1 MEKFRALFSSVF
13 GNESSIYRRI
23 LRTALLGSLV
33 TFFAVGMIS
42 FCGMFILLRE
52 TMSRGEYLSE
62 NVGKYLEK
70 AINKEVSEYI
80 CETTRVRARVVERL
94 LKSCASNVQLMADK
108 MTAILNNEV
117 VHMPTNLPVA
127 NFQKVNIST
136 PYVYYRPELVKNGI
150 SDDLSLEISYASS
163 IDDDMI
169 LLNRKFDGAVLLA
182 SERGYLIRLDMVG
195 DEQNLV
201 HLCSEPLRSTYDYMS
216 REWYRDTKEAQKLIY
231 TDPYITPYGGYC
243 ISVCVPYYDNRGFAS
258 VALADLDTDYIL
270 KRMRINE
277 DDETEFSFIVDRKGE
292 IIISPMKEGPF
303 SATEGPRD
311 LCNSENSD
319 LAAVGQRMVR
329 GEVGLSEV
337 VLDGREYYL
346 AYAPLQDIGWSICTV
361 DSKDEVMV
369 GVQRIEDYTQ
379 GIISDYSEGLQK
391 FFLLMT
397 MLSALLFVVI
407 LFAILKANVR
417 LAKSFAA
424 PINLLTERA
433 GEIARG
439 NFEKKLNIDTGDELE
454 TLAESF
460 NKMMDEL
467 AAYTEHLSKI
477 SAQKERIETELSVAT
492 RIQAGM
498 LPQVTKPFI
507 GKEFDLAAIMQPAKE
522 VGGDF
527 YDFYFIDERHLAL
540 TVADVSDKG
549 VPAALFMVIAKTLL
563 KESLLFAG
571 ADKLSQVFV
580 ETNNALINVNEENM
594 FVTVFTGILDTKT
607 GEFVYANAGHNPPV
621 LKAGGKC
628 RFLNKADSP
637 ILGMV
642 EGLDFPTGI
651 LTLNP
656 GDSILLYTDGVT
668 EARNDEQA
676 FFGEKRLLKA
686 AESFGRN
693 AKADINGLLSII
705 TNYEGKAE
713 QSDDITMLE
722 LIYRAYEN
730 ERNIQ
735 Q

>member
-1 MEKFRALFSSVF
+1 MEKIRALLAPIF

-117 VHMPTNLPVA
+117 VHMPNNLPVA

-231 TDPYITPYGGYC
+231 TDPYITAYGGYC
-243 ISVCVPYYDNRGFAS
+243 ISVCVPYYDNRGFAG

-337 VLDGREYYL
+337 VLNGREYYL

-460 NKMMDEL
+460 NTMFMKVYNMDVPPAMFLTLWLSVFVMAIAKPPIPCGGVICIAYLFTVVGVPPEAISVILCIDPL
-467 AAYTEHLSKI
+467 AAMFNGVCNE
-477 SAQKERIETELSVAT
+477 SANITTSFIVAKK
-492 RIQAGM
+492 AGM
-498 LPQVTKPFI
+498 LDEK
-507 GKEFDLAAIMQPAKE
+507 K
-522 VGGDF
+522 
-527 YDFYFIDERHLAL
+527 YFA
-540 TVADVSDKG
+540 S
-549 VPAALFMVIAKTLL
+549 
-563 KESLLFAG
+563 
-571 ADKLSQVFV
+571 
-580 ETNNALINVNEENM
+580 
-594 FVTVFTGILDTKT
+594 
-607 GEFVYANAGHNPPV
+607 
-621 LKAGGKC
+621 
-628 RFLNKADSP
+628 
-637 ILGMV
+637 
-642 EGLDFPTGI
+642 
-651 LTLNP
+651 
-656 GDSILLYTDGVT
+656 
-668 EARNDEQA
+668 
-676 FFGEKRLLKA
+676 
-686 AESFGRN
+686 
-693 AKADINGLLSII
+693 
-705 TNYEGKAE
+705 
-713 QSDDITMLE
+713 
-722 LIYRAYEN
+722 
-730 ERNIQ
+730 
-735 Q
+735 